1 MFTIN
6 KNPSLRELRVF
17 AVGMLGIPLVIFLV
31 LSVWRSRH
39 PGELIPPVWLA
50 AAIGLSVLGLSSGM
64 IALTSAK
71 AGRALYIAWM
81 TATLPI
87 GIAMSTLLL
96 TALYFGLLP
105 IFAIIVRRQDP
116 LRKKLGGA
124 TYWEDYRP
132 HEPTIER
139 MRRPF

>member
-1 MFTIN
+1 MFTVN
-6 KNPSLRELRVF
+6 KNPSPRELRMF
-17 AVGMLGIPLVIFLV
+17 AVGMLFVPVILILILGF
-31 LSVWRSRH
+31 WRRRQPDES
-39 PGELIPPVWLA
+39 IAAIWLA
-50 AAIGLSVLGLSSGM
+50 LAISLSVLGAVAGLFT
-64 IALTSAK
+64 LTVPTI
-71 AGRALYIAWM
+71 GRRLYITWM
-81 TATLPI
+81 TVTLPI
-87 GIAMSTLLL
+87 GVAMSTLLL
-96 TALYFGLLP
+96 TVLYFVLLP